1 MRVDKIQ
8 RLSPAG
14 FADFRQLRRVGRV
27 PSVRFYPL
35 VDKIQHLSPAGLAD
49 FRQLRRVG
57 RVSNVRFYPLVPS
70 AVVVVTK
77 DAKVR
82 AGEGMLRLGGARK
95 RATGSDNVSPLMR
108 DFAAG
113 MTDLRLSSC
122 DHDPSVAGQRT
133 GDLSLLAH
141 ASVTAP

>member
-1 MRVDKIQ
+1 MSEHGKD
-8 RLSPAG
+8 
-14 FADFRQLRRVGRV
+14 
-27 PSVRFYPL
+27 
-35 VDKIQHLSPAGLAD
+35 
-49 FRQLRRVG
+49 
-57 RVSNVRFYPLVPS
+57 LVPS

-82 AGEGMLRLGGARK
+82 AGEGMLPLGGARK
-95 RATGSDNVSPLMR
+95 RATGSDNASPLMR

-122 DHDPSVAGQRT
+122 DHDPSVAGQQT

-141 ASVTAP
+141 ASMTAPWRPPQGPTLRARVVARFLVPALPG